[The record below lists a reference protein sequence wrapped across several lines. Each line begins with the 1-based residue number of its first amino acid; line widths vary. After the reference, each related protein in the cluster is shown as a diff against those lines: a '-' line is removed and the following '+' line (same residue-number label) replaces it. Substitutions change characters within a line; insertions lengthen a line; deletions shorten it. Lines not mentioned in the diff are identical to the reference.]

1 MKVTSILNLII
12 TASLVRALNIPS
24 LSNTTIIDKRQ
35 TTSTASSSE
44 RYVFAHFMVGFVNSY
59 TQDDWDRDVAL
70 AVSKGIDGFALNCD
84 GQDANAQQL
93 QYAFTAASSSNFKLF
108 ISPDFVHYS
117 YEDPGPVSE
126 LLKLWVTQGAY
137 FQFDGKPFVSSFWGE
152 GTDWVKVRENVGVD
166 LYVCPY
172 YYASQAAVDTPGL
185 DGLFSWKT
193 WPGEGQD
200 TVVFENMT
208 TAPDEEYLSL
218 LAPLDKAYMAPVSPW
233 FYSHL
238 PASTGYAKN
247 YHLYSDT
254 LWPTRWQQILDL
266 VTQYPDQVRFVEIIT
281 WNDWTESSLIT
292 PYRGTME
299 TDGIKD
305 WAEDFDHSAF
315 MDMMGPFISAFK
327 AGNALPELTENRLVW
342 WYRPTLKAAECSGTD
357 SVGEKPRGWDMAADS
372 VFLAALTTGP
382 ATVTVTIGGTASSQ
396 QVDGAGVH
404 TLAFPMSV
412 GGVSFQMDVDG
423 GGSASGQGAIEISDQ
438 CYRGV
443 YNFNVLAGAA
453 AADGTTSGT
462 SNTGGASAPVSSAA
476 APSSTAGGSDDSSA
490 ESMAPD
496 GGVATT
502 QQSSSAYS
510 TPSDGGV
517 VRTQQPTSASSAP
530 AGGAVSSTVPA
541 QSYSTRPWGGWR
553 TGGWGNR

>member
-1 MKVTSILNLII
+1 MKVISVLNLVI

-59 TQDDWDRDVAL
+59 TQDDWNRDVAL
-70 AVSKGIDGFALNCD
+70 ALSKGIDGFALNCD
-84 GQDANAQQL
+84 GQDTNAQQL
-93 QYAFTAASSSNFKLF
+93 QFAFTAASSSNFKLF

-126 LLKLWVTQGAY
+126 LLKPWVTQGAY
-137 FQFDGKPFVSSFWGE
+137 FRYDGKSFVSSFWGE

-185 DGLFSWKT
+185 DGLFSWRA

-218 LAPLDKAYMAPVSPW
+218 LAPLGKAYMAPVSPW

-247 YHLYSDT
+247 YYLYSDT
-254 LWPTRWQQILDL
+254 LWPTRWQQTLDL
-266 VTQYPDQVRFVEIIT
+266 VTKYPEQVQFVEIIT

-292 PYRGTME
+292 P
-299 TDGIKD
+299 
-305 WAEDFDHSAF
+305 
-315 MDMMGPFISAFK
+315 
-327 AGNALPELTENRLVW
+327 
-342 WYRPTLKAAECSGTD
+342 PTLKAAECSGTD

-372 VFLAALTTGP
+372 VFVAALTTGP

-423 GGSASGQGAIEISDQ
+423 GGSAIGQGAIEISDE

-443 YNFNVLAGAA
+443 YNFNVLAGTAT
-453 AADGTTSGT
+453 ADGTSSGT
-462 SNTGGASAPVSSAA
+462 SNTGGSISAPVSSAA
-476 APSSTAGGSDDSSA
+476 MPSSTAAGSDDSTPSSA
-490 ESMAPD
+490 GSTPSD

-502 QQSSSAYS
+502 QQASSAYS
-510 TPSDGGV
+510 TPSDSGIAA
-517 VRTQQPTSASSAP
+517 TQQPSSESSALADTG
-530 AGGAVSSTVPA
+530 AGSSVQP
-541 QSYSTRPWGGWR
+541 QPYSSHPWGGWR
-553 TGGWGNR
+553 TGGWGN